1 MKYFKKQFLEN
12 VTFELKQVWHGE
24 SPQFILS
31 DKRSLN
37 STPQSLWNSLLLQI
51 LWDSFSL
58 YLNRKAVRE
67 RAGGQHNKRQ
77 HRADLNPG
85 HFDSKWANCSTW
97 WVKPWPQTRL
107 LLSVCENGFQQQ
119 VVGQSVF
126 KVRAVYYEKAMLGMS
141 SELQGLLV
149 KTLALISCCGC
160 HLRTVH
166 RHKCLHKLCIQTFH
180 GKISY

>member
-107 LLSVCENGFQQQ
+107 LLTVCMRKRISTAGGWTVGVQ
-119 VVGQSVF
+119 GQSCVLW
-126 KVRAVYYEKAMLGMS
+126 KGHVRDVLWASRITCKNIGSHFLLWVSFMNS
-141 SELQGLLV
+141 S
-149 KTLALISCCGC
+149 
-160 HLRTVH
+160 
-166 RHKCLHKLCIQTFH
+166 
-180 GKISY
+180 

>member
-77 HRADLNPG
+77 H
-85 HFDSKWANCSTW
+85 
-97 WVKPWPQTRL
+97 
-107 LLSVCENGFQQQ
+107 GFQQQ

-149 KTLALISCCGC
+149 KTLALISCCGVIYEQFIGTNVRINYAYKHFMEKSVINLLYFHTWI
-160 HLRTVH
+160 HLNLA
-166 RHKCLHKLCIQTFH
+166 KKSAAWLP
-180 GKISY
+180 

>member
-24 SPQFILS
+24 SPQFILCLINDLYTQLHNLFETAFFS
-31 DKRSLN
+31 KYFG
-37 STPQSLWNSLLLQI
+37 TLLVFTLTGQ
-51 LWDSFSL
+51 LCEREQED
-58 YLNRKAVRE
+58 NTTKA
-67 RAGGQHNKRQ
+67 NT
-77 HRADLNPG
+77 DLNPG

-141 SELQGLLV
+141 SELQGLVV
-149 KTLALISCCGC
+149 KTLALISCSGC

-166 RHKCLHKLCIQTFH
+166 RHKCPHKLCIQTFH